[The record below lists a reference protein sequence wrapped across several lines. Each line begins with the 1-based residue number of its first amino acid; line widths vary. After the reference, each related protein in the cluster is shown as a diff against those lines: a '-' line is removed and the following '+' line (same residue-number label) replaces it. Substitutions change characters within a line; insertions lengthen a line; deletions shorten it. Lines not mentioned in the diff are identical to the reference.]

1 MRGHITQRSKGS
13 WRLVVD
19 AGTDP
24 ITKKRRQVTR
34 TIRGTKRQAQD
45 ALTDLIL
52 EVRKGRHGGAE
63 LTVGEVIDRWLEHAK
78 PTLSPKTYED
88 YQGIIRRHITPS
100 TLHDAALRK
109 LGAADLD
116 RYDAGLRE
124 HGVGAATRRKIH
136 NLVRR
141 ALTQAVRW
149 EWIDTNPAMNAERP
163 QVTKVE
169 RQPPDPAQLAKL
181 IAAATAGEDH
191 DFATL
196 LRVAAVTGARRGEL
210 CALRWSDLQIADDL
224 ADFELARFKAAGR
237 TPPPGVMTINR
248 SVVAVTGQLVEK
260 STKTEDVRRLA
271 LDEGTVAALAAHRVR
286 TGERLLACG
295 VGLEPSSYIFPAE
308 LDGRAPSRPDV
319 ISHRFV
325 RLCRA
330 AGVTGIRF
338 HDIRHYV
345 ATRMFELGVDVRT
358 TMGRLGHS
366 QMATTQ
372 GYAHLVAEADQV
384 AADKLGGL
392 LDGKAAG

>member
-1 MRGHITQRSKGS
+1 MRGHLTQRSKGS

-24 ITKKRRQVTR
+24 VTKKRRQVTR
-34 TIRGTKRQAQD
+34 TVRGTKRQAQD
-45 ALTDLIL
+45 ALNDLIG

-63 LTVGEVIDRWLEHAK
+63 LTVGEVIARWLEHAK
-78 PTLSPKTYED
+78 PNLSPKTYED
-88 YQGIIRRHITPS
+88 YQGIVRRHVSPS
-100 TLHDAALRK
+100 VLHEAPLRK

-116 RYDAGLRE
+116 RYDAALRD

-136 NLVRR
+136 NLLRR

-163 QVTKVE
+163 QVPKTE
-169 RQPPDPAQLAKL
+169 RRAPDPAELVKL
-181 IAAATAGEDH
+181 IAAATAAEDH

-196 LRVAAVTGARRGEL
+196 LRVAAVTGCRRGEL
-210 CALRWSDLQIADDL
+210 CALRWYDLELAADL
-224 ADFELARFKAAGR
+224 EDFELMRFTAAGR
-237 TPPPGVMTINR
+237 TPPPGVLTVRR
-248 SVVAVTGQLVEK
+248 SIVAVTGELVEK
-260 STKTEDVRRLA
+260 TTKTEDVRRLA
-271 LDEGTVAALAAHRVR
+271 LDAGTVAALAAHRAR

-308 LDGRAPSRPDV
+308 LDGRSPSRPDV

-358 TMGRLGHS
+358 TMGRLGHT

-372 GYAHLVAEADQV
+372 GYAHLVAEADQA
-384 AADKLGGL
+384 AADKLGDL
-392 LDGKAAG
+392 LSG